1 MPIADFAKKG
11 RRVYAL
17 MRWAHTLNYYY
28 CNHIQIQI
36 HIHIHIQIHNQ
47 IQIHNHIHSA
57 KIYFVFALSAKIAF
71 VYKRYANYAN
81 ADFA

>member
-1 MPIADFAKKG
+1 MPIADFSKKG

-17 MRWAHTLNYYY
+17 TRLCAGRIFFIYYY
-28 CNHIQIQI
+28 CN
-36 HIHIHIQIHNQ
+36 HIQIHNQ

-81 ADFA
+81 ADFV

>member
-1 MPIADFAKKG
+1 MPIADFSKKG

-17 MRWAHTLNYYY
+17 TRLCAGRIFFIYYY

-36 HIHIHIQIHNQ
+36 QIHIHIQ

-81 ADFA
+81 ADFV